1 MSETELKK
9 LSKKILRYRAKH
21 NLSAEKFAE
30 LCRLTMPTIYNIE
43 NCKQRPSKMTLSK
56 ILNVIE
62 NG

>member
-1 MSETELKK
+1 MDRDELKQ

-30 LCRLTMPTIYNIE
+30 LCKLTLPTVYNIE
-43 NCKQRPSKMTLSK
+43 NCKQSPSKMTLQK

-62 NG
+62 